1 MPDRHI
7 EEKGQMIAKKWL
19 RKSILIIGIFL
30 LISIAWIVF
39 DTIRYVYN
47 LFYTNIDV
55 TYLGKAEGAEFEK
68 EKFTE
73 GVYYFYEIDDVGI
86 GDMVLEGM
94 YFWERQQYGIDA

>member
-1 MPDRHI
+1 MPDRYI
-7 EEKGQMIAKKWL
+7 EEKGHL
-19 RKSILIIGIFL
+19 T
-30 LISIAWIVF
+30 VF
-39 DTIRYVYN
+39 GDYYN
-47 LFYTNIDV
+47 R
-55 TYLGKAEGAEFEK
+55 AEFEK